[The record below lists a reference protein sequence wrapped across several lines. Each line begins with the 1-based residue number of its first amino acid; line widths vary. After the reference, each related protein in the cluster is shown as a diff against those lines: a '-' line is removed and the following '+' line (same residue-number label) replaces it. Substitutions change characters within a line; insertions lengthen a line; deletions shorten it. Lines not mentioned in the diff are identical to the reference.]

1 MNRSGNLLKL
11 ISAQFIS
18 AIGDQLYMVAI
29 LFLVLSV
36 ESHLPSLK
44 AGLVNF
50 FETLPYLTIGL
61 FAGALVDRF
70 SRKKLLII
78 SDLAR
83 AMILLSVPLLWK
95 IGLINWITLSLIGF
109 SLSSFNTIFAP
120 ARDIFVTYLVDR
132 RELGKANSYIQT
144 SYQFA
149 IFLGGMLAP
158 IILSIRNDLIFLLF
172 IDSFTFLISAILI
185 WNIWVKEPELPI
197 RRDGV
202 LREIAEGLRYVKE
215 NRMFLYLLILTALD
229 NLFIMG
235 PAVVGANLYIK
246 EFLGL
251 TAREYAWF
259 QAFMSLGWFLS
270 ALILSR
276 IYNRLNDFDVL
287 KWGVF
292 LDGFTYFPFVF
303 IKHFPTALF
312 FIFIHGL
319 SIPLIT
325 VSRTTIVQ
333 KYADEKFRGRLFA
346 LINLAVVGFMSLSS
360 LITGILGEMVSANYL
375 FLWASVGGSLS
386 GILAF
391 VLFRK
396 YRSL

>member
-1 MNRSGNLLKL
+1 MSRTGNLLKL

-36 ESHLPSLK
+36 ERHLPSLK

-70 SRKKLLII
+70 SRKKLLIV

-83 AMILLSVPLLWK
+83 ALILLSVPLLWRMN
-95 IGLINWITLSLIGF
+95 LINWITLSLIGF

-158 IILSIRNDLIFLLF
+158 IILSIKNDLIFLLF
-172 IDSFTFLISAILI
+172 LDSFTFLISALLI
-185 WNIWVKEPELPI
+185 WSIRIREPSIPA
-197 RRDGV
+197 RREGV
-202 LREIAEGLRYVKE
+202 IREILEGLKYVKE
-215 NRMFLYLLILTALD
+215 NRLFLYLLILTALD

-276 IYNRLNDFDVL
+276 IYNRLNDFSVL

-303 IKHFPTALF
+303 ISHFPTALF

-333 KYADEKFRGRLFA
+333 KYADEKFRGRIFA

-360 LITGILGEMVSANYL
+360 LITGILGEIVPANYL

-391 VLFRK
+391 ILFK
-396 YRSL
+396 DYR

>member
-1 MNRSGNLLKL
+1 
-11 ISAQFIS
+11 
-18 AIGDQLYMVAI
+18 
-29 LFLVLSV
+29 
-36 ESHLPSLK
+36 
-44 AGLVNF
+44 
-50 FETLPYLTIGL
+50 
-61 FAGALVDRF
+61 
-70 SRKKLLII
+70 
-78 SDLAR
+78 
-83 AMILLSVPLLWK
+83 
-95 IGLINWITLSLIGF
+95 
-109 SLSSFNTIFAP
+109 
-120 ARDIFVTYLVDR
+120 
-132 RELGKANSYIQT
+132 
-144 SYQFA
+144 
-149 IFLGGMLAP
+149 MLAP
-158 IILSIRNDLIFLLF
+158 IILSIKNDLIFLLF
-172 IDSFTFLISAILI
+172 LDSFTFLISALLI
-185 WNIWVKEPELPI
+185 WNIRIKEPSIPV
-197 RRDGV
+197 RREGV
-202 LREIAEGLRYVKE
+202 IREILEGLKYVKE
-215 NRMFLYLLILTALD
+215 NRLFLYLLILTALD

-276 IYNRLNDFDVL
+276 IYNRLNDFSVL

-303 IKHFPTALF
+303 IKDFTTALF

-333 KYADEKFRGRLFA
+333 KYADEKFRGRIFA

-360 LITGILGEMVSANYL
+360 LITGILGELVPANYL
-375 FLWASVGGSLS
+375 FLWASIGGSLS

-391 VLFRK
+391 ILFK
-396 YRSL
+396 NYR

>member
-1 MNRSGNLLKL
+1 
-11 ISAQFIS
+11 
-18 AIGDQLYMVAI
+18 MVAI

-36 ESHLPSLK
+36 ESHLASFK

-50 FETLPYLTIGL
+50 FETLPYLTVGL
-61 FAGALVDRF
+61 FTGVIVDRF
-70 SRKKLLII
+70 SRKKLLIL

-95 IGLINWITLSLIGF
+95 FELINWITLSLIGF
-109 SLSSFNTIFAP
+109 ALSSFNTIFAP
-120 ARDIFVTYLVDR
+120 ARDIFVTYLVDKK
-132 RELGKANSYIQT
+132 ELGKANSYIQT

-158 IILSIRNDLIFLLF
+158 IILSIKNDLIFLLF
-172 IDSFTFLISAILI
+172 LDSFTFLLSAILI
-185 WNIWVKEPELPI
+185 WSIRIREPSIPK
-197 RRDGV
+197 RTVGV
-202 LREIAEGLRYVKE
+202 LHEILEGLRYVKQ
-215 NRMFLYLLILTALD
+215 NRLFLYLLILTALD

-276 IYNRLNDFDVL
+276 IYNKLNDFQVL
-287 KWGVF
+287 KWGIF

-333 KYADEKFRGRLFA
+333 KYADEKFKGRIFA

-360 LITGILGEMVSANYL
+360 LITGILGELFPANYL
-375 FLWASVGGSLS
+375 FLWASVGGTLT
-386 GILAF
+386 GIWAF
-391 VLFRK
+391 FLLRK
-396 YRSL
+396 YR

>member
-1 MNRSGNLLKL
+1 MRKTGNLLKL
-11 ISAQFIS
+11 ITAQFIS

-36 ESHLPSLK
+36 EPHLSSMKP
-44 AGLVNF
+44 GLVNF

-83 AMILLSVPLLWK
+83 AFILLSVPLLWK
-95 IGLINWITLSLIGF
+95 LELINWITLSLIGF

-120 ARDIFVTYLVDR
+120 ARDILITYLVDKK
-132 RELGKANSYIQT
+132 ELGKANSYVQT

-158 IILSIRNDLIFLLF
+158 IILSIKNDLIFLLF
-172 IDSFTFLISAILI
+172 LDSFTFLISAILI
-185 WNIWVKEPELPI
+185 WNIRIKEPPMTA
-197 RRDGV
+197 RREGV
-202 LREIAEGLRYVKE
+202 IQEIMEGLKYVRT
-215 NRMFLYLLILTALD
+215 NRLFLFLLILTALD

-276 IYNRLNDFDVL
+276 VYNKLNDFDVL
-287 KWGVF
+287 KWGIF

-303 IKHFPTALF
+303 ITNFPIALF

-333 KYADEKFRGRLFA
+333 KYAEEKFKGRIFA

-360 LITGILGEMVSANYL
+360 LITGVLGEIVPANYL
-375 FLWASVGGSLS
+375 FLWASIGGSLS

-391 VLFRK
+391 VLLRK
-396 YRSL
+396 YQ

>member
-1 MNRSGNLLKL
+1 MKKTGDLLKL

-36 ESHLPSLK
+36 ETHLSSLK

-83 AMILLSVPLLWK
+83 ALILLSVPLLWRMN
-95 IGLINWITLSLIGF
+95 LINWITLSLIGF

-120 ARDIFVTYLVDR
+120 ARDIFVTYLVGR

-158 IILSIRNDLIFLLF
+158 IILSIKNDLIFLLF
-172 IDSFTFLISAILI
+172 LDSFTFLISALLI
-185 WNIWVKEPELPI
+185 WNIRIKEPSIPV
-197 RRDGV
+197 RREGV
-202 LREIAEGLRYVKE
+202 IREILEGLKYVKE
-215 NRMFLYLLILTALD
+215 NRLFLYLLILTALD

-276 IYNRLNDFDVL
+276 IYNRLNDFSVL

-303 IKHFPTALF
+303 IKDFTTALF

-333 KYADEKFRGRLFA
+333 KYADEKFRGRIFA

-360 LITGILGEMVSANYL
+360 LITGILGELVPANYL
-375 FLWASVGGSLS
+375 FLWASIGGSLS

-391 VLFRK
+391 ILFK
-396 YRSL
+396 NYR

>member
-1 MNRSGNLLKL
+1 MKSGLFRL
-11 ISAQFIS
+11 IAAQFIS
-18 AIGDQLYMVAI
+18 AMGDQLYMVAI
-29 LFLVLSV
+29 LFLVLTV
-36 ESHLPSLK
+36 ESSHSSLK

-61 FAGALVDRF
+61 LAGVIVDRF
-70 SRKKLLII
+70 SKKGLMVI
-78 SDLAR
+78 SDMAR
-83 AMILLSVPLLWK
+83 ALVLLGVPIMWK
-95 IGLINWITLSLIGF
+95 MGWINWITLSLIGF
-109 SLSSFNTIFAP
+109 SLSTFNTIFAP
-120 ARDIFVTYLVDR
+120 ARDILITFLVKRD
-132 RELGKANSYIQT
+132 ELGRANSYVQT

-158 IILSIRNDLIFLLF
+158 VILSIRNDLIFLLF
-172 IDSFTFLISAILI
+172 LDSFTFIISALLILSI
-185 WNIWVKEPELPI
+185 RVKEKSSLNPKGNPLMEVV
-197 RRDGV
+197 D
-202 LREIAEGLRYVKE
+202 GLRYVAG
-215 NRMFLYLLILTALD
+215 RRLFLILLILTALD

-246 EFLGL
+246 NYLGL

-259 QAFMSLGWFLS
+259 QAFMSLGWFTS
-270 ALILSR
+270 AIILSR
-276 IYNRLNDFDVL
+276 IYHKLKDFDVL

-303 IKHFPTALF
+303 IRSFPLALL

-333 KYADEKFRGRLFA
+333 KYADEKYRGRIFA

-360 LITGILGEMVSANYL
+360 LITGILGEFLQPNYL
-375 FLWASVGGSLS
+375 FLWASTGGSIS

-391 VLFRK
+391 IFLRK
-396 YRSL
+396 KDSL

>member
-1 MNRSGNLLKL
+1 MKSGLFRL
-11 ISAQFIS
+11 IAAQFIS
-18 AIGDQLYMVAI
+18 AMGDQLYMVAI
-29 LFLVLSV
+29 LFLVLTV
-36 ESHLPSLK
+36 ESSHSSLK

-61 FAGALVDRF
+61 LAGVIVDRF
-70 SRKKLLII
+70 SKKGLMVI
-78 SDLAR
+78 SDMAR
-83 AMILLSVPLLWK
+83 ALVLLGVPIMWK
-95 IGLINWITLSLIGF
+95 MGWINWITLSLIGF
-109 SLSSFNTIFAP
+109 SLSTFNTIFAP
-120 ARDIFVTYLVDR
+120 ARDILITFLVKRD
-132 RELGKANSYIQT
+132 ELGRANSYVQT

-158 IILSIRNDLIFLLF
+158 VILSIRNDLIFLLF
-172 IDSFTFLISAILI
+172 LDSFTFIISALLILSI
-185 WNIWVKEPELPI
+185 RVKEKSSLNPKGNPLMEVVDGLQYVAG
-197 RRDGV
+197 RR
-202 LREIAEGLRYVKE
+202 L
-215 NRMFLYLLILTALD
+215 FLILLILTALD

-246 EFLGL
+246 NYLGL

-259 QAFMSLGWFLS
+259 QAFMSLGWFTS
-270 ALILSR
+270 AIILSR
-276 IYNRLNDFDVL
+276 IYHKLKDFDVL

-303 IKHFPTALF
+303 IRNFPLALL

-333 KYADEKFRGRLFA
+333 KYADEKYRGRIFA

-360 LITGILGEMVSANYL
+360 LITGILGEFLQPNYL
-375 FLWASVGGSLS
+375 FLWASTGGSIS

-391 VLFRK
+391 IFLRK
-396 YRSL
+396 KDSL